1 MDPAVDDPTPLLPC
15 VETPDDL
22 DVISERAMPPLFDP
36 PPLESPPPVLL
47 IPTAGFTYG
56 SSGEA
61 SGHDAGTADVS
72 IIAGTIAE
80 GYPEATVVPMS
91 YQEQQEIVNT
101 VIAAEQSEPDTRSI
115 LMGHSGG
122 AETVLRAA
130 QELSEAGYPPDA
142 VITLDAVGL
151 SDPTV
156 PSIPSDVGLGL
167 NFSSTSGDGVDGK
180 PFIDGAINIGVPN
193 TSHTEIENEACVRD
207 TIYDHVEA
215 IIAAPSSS
223 GWGDSSSTTAPAA
236 SSWTAPPAD
245 DPQPSIFDSSSSI
258 GSMSG
263 DSSGTPAPAA
273 SSWTAPPSDDSQPS
287 IFDSGSSIGSTSGD
301 SSSSS
306 DSE

>member
-15 VETPDDL
+15 IETPDDL

-36 PPLESPPPVLL
+36 PPPESPPILI
-47 IPTAGFTYG
+47 IPTAGFTFG

-61 SGHDAGTADVS
+61 SGHDAGQADVA
-72 IIAGTIAE
+72 IIAGEIAE
-80 GYPEATVVPMS
+80 GHPEATIVPMN

-101 VIAAEQSEPDTRSI
+101 VIAAEQSDPDTRSI

-142 VITLDAVGL
+142 VITLDTVGL

-156 PSIPSDVGLGL
+156 PSLPSDVGLGL
-167 NFSSTSGDGVDGK
+167 NFSSTSGDGIDGK

-215 IIAAPSSS
+215 VIAAPSSG
-223 GWGDSSSTTAPAA
+223 GWGDSWTAPPADDPQPSIFDSSSSIGSTFDDA
-236 SSWTAPPAD
+236 SGSPAPAVSSWTAPPAD

-258 GSMSG
+258 GS
-263 DSSGTPAPAA
+263 
-273 SSWTAPPSDDSQPS
+273 
-287 IFDSGSSIGSTSGD
+287 TSGD
-301 SSSSS
+301 TSSSS